1 MGKTEITLREAGSDD
16 LETILHHRRLM
27 FRDMGEGLAE
37 ELDRMVEVAR
47 PWLARALAEGS
58 YRHWLAID
66 SSGVVAGGGGVL
78 SAAFGGGDAPQ
89 ARSRDAANA
98 AAAAVNAGRM
108 AIGALIGSSKV
119 QGATARDG
127 LIFIDPYR
135 QAWQEIRSYARV

>member
-1 MGKTEITLREAGSDD
+1 MPQAF
-16 LETILHHRRLM
+16 TISSEMRTALAVGESGALSGRRLV
-27 FRDMGEGLAE
+27 GA
-37 ELDRMVEVAR
+37 
-47 PWLARALAEGS
+47 W
-58 YRHWLAID
+58 
-66 SSGVVAGGGGVL
+66 AGGGGVL
-78 SAAFGGGDAPQ
+78 SAALGGGDAPH

-98 AAAAVNAGRM
+98 AAAAVNAGRI